1 MTQDKAAPIVTPL
14 HFDDEEL
21 VRQTLPKAELRV
33 WRGIGSGLCV
43 DAEGRVWAVGDRGPN
58 LKVKL
63 AVKRYGVDAVA
74 THAGADGAK
83 VMPCPE
89 IGPAM
94 SELAIDGD
102 RVTIVRTLP
111 LLDRDGRPISGLPVP
126 GGQHMASEPALAI
139 DGAAIPPDP
148 SGVDSE
154 GIAPAPDGGFWIG
167 DEYGPSLLRVGADGA
182 VLARW
187 VPERCGEGF
196 ADARYPVEERLPAIA
211 VKRRLNRGFEALAT
225 SADGRW
231 LHLAFQSPLS
241 HPDDDTHERACH
253 VRLWRLNART
263 GAVAAQ
269 WAYPLDPP
277 HAFRRDAAKGEVER
291 SDIKVSEIAAIGPD
305 RLLVLERASETTKLY
320 AVDLSPDRA
329 LGPEHLDPATRPTLE
344 ELSARGKAPPALD
357 KRLVFDSDAHPEVSP
372 DLEGLA
378 VLGPRTLLLVNDNDF
393 GIEGVRTRFWRV
405 KLAEDL

>member
-1 MTQDKAAPIVTPL
+1 MPRDPATVTAL
-14 HFDDEEL
+14 RFEDEEL
-21 VRQTLPKAELRV
+21 ARLDLPGGELLV

-43 DAEGRVWAVGDRGPN
+43 DRQGRVWAVGDRGPN

-63 AVKRYGVDAVA
+63 AVERYGLDAVA
-74 THAGADGAK
+74 AHAEADGAK
-83 VMPCPE
+83 VMPCPQ
-89 IGPAM
+89 IGPAL
-94 SELAIDGD
+94 SELSIDGD
-102 RVTIVRTLP
+102 RVSIVRTLP
-111 LLDRDGRPISGLPVP
+111 LRDRDGRPISGLPVP
-126 GGQHMASEPALAI
+126 GGAHMASEPALAI
-139 DGAAIPPDP
+139 DGAVIPPDP

-167 DEYGPSLLRVGADGA
+167 DEYGPSLLRIGADGA

-196 ADARYPVEERLPAIA
+196 ADARYPVEERLPTIA
-211 VKRRLNRGFEALAT
+211 VKRRLNRGFEALAA
-225 SADGRW
+225 SPDGRS

-241 HPDDDTHERACH
+241 HPDDDAHERASH
-253 VRLWRLNART
+253 VRLWRLDART
-263 GAVAAQ
+263 GAVVAQ

-277 HAFRRDAAKGEVER
+277 DAFRRDRAKGEVAR
-291 SDIKVSEIAAIGPD
+291 SDIKVSEIAALGPD

-329 LGPEHLDPATRPTLE
+329 LAPEHLDPATRPTLE
-344 ELSARGKAPPALD
+344 ELSARGEAPPALA

-372 DLEGLA
+372 DLEGLV

-405 KLAEDL
+405 ELAADL